1 MDETVLK
8 IRVSGKRHDKQKPT
22 SNFKKLVKKEWN
34 ARKRILENKPNEH
47 TKPNIDTALIRQ
59 KNIHYDKKVTQAVAK
74 TKAHANKTYAAT
86 SLEPQLLLMC
96 NEMRANTL
104 TFLDKLIHFA
114 TQSLAQ
120 FTRNTQ
126 TIQHMVKDGNT
137 EENLGAVNTLVDREL
152 VSLTKMEHEFLTNKK
167 FYLAEIKRKNKAVD
181 TILGQLSQT
190 DSVYANLAHAI
201 WALELRRARWASAI
215 EWPE

>member
-1 MDETVLK
+1 MDESVLK
-8 IRVSGKRHDKQKPT
+8 IRISGKRHDKNKPS
-22 SNFKKLVKKEWN
+22 SNFKKIVKKEWN

-59 KNIHYDKKVTQAVAK
+59 KNTNYDRKVTQAVGKA
-74 TKAHANKTYAAT
+74 KAHTNKTYAAT

-104 TFLDKLIHFA
+104 TFIDKLIQFA

-126 TIQHMVKDGNT
+126 TIQHMVKDGTSN
-137 EENLGAVNTLVDREL
+137 ENLGAVDMLVDKEL
-152 VSLTKMEHEFLTNKK
+152 VSLTKMEHDFLRNKN
-167 FYLAEIKRKNKAVD
+167 FYLAEIKRKHKAVD

>member
-1 MDETVLK
+1 MDEAVLK

-86 SLEPQLLLMC
+86 SLEPKLLLMC

-137 EENLGAVNTLVDREL
+137 EENLSAVDTLVDREL